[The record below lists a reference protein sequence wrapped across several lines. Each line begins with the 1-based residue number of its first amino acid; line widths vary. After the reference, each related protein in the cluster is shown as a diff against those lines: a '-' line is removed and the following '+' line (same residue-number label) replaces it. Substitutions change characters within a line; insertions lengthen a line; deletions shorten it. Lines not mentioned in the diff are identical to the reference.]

1 MAVAMAERRKAG
13 AGVGAQIT
21 LADHLR
27 TIPAEVRPTVR
38 AVRRLVR
45 SVAPKA
51 DEIAY
56 QSRRSEWASMIW
68 HLARYA
74 VGGKNVVGIG
84 VFRKH
89 AALYF
94 YRGTELQD
102 TGGVLEGGGKQ
113 MRSIRLL
120 APADV
125 ARPAVKQLVRRAF
138 ALEGR
143 QGRSR

>member
-1 MAVAMAERRKAG
+1 MAE
-13 AGVGAQIT
+13 
-21 LADHLR
+21 HLR
-27 TIPAEVRPTVR
+27 AIPAELRPTVR
-38 AVRRLVR
+38 AARRLVR
-45 SVAPKA
+45 SIAPKA

-56 QSRRSEWASMIW
+56 QSQRSGWTSMIW

-74 VGGKNVVGIG
+74 VEGKNVVGIG

-94 YRGTELQD
+94 YRGTELED
-102 TGGVLEGGGKQ
+102 PGGLLEGGGKQ

-125 ARPAVKQLVRRAF
+125 ARPAVKQLIRRAF
-138 ALEGR
+138 ALEAHGV
-143 QGRSR
+143 SR